1 MIVEGSDGRTPD
13 VDRALPRNRVR
24 AGGCAPAPP
33 PAMAGKSHYSIKP
46 FHPPLGRDDGVP
58 LVLAAE
64 VRVLTR
70 LVHPNVIRPVEI
82 GQSSDGHH
90 LVMEFVEGTSLEDLR
105 RESWRRGQEI
115 PLRVTIRILLDA
127 LAGLV
132 AVHELT
138 DDGGRPAGL
147 VHRDMSPASVLIGVD
162 GVARIA
168 DLGVARRMGYMDA
181 MRKQH
186 IDRRAELF
194 ALGVMLWEGAANR
207 RLFAPEEDG
216 EDSGRIARHTAP
228 RLDAVTTGVPRGIS
242 AVCARALDPDVSWR
256 FPSAAAMAEALEG
269 AALDVEALGDHREVA
284 RFTADL
290 MTEAVPA
297 PMVEAPTVRR
307 RAFAAGTDGTDGG
320 PPEPEPA
327 PAPGGGRPERF
338 GKYAVVRY
346 LAEGGMAEV
355 YLARATGIEGFEKQV
370 VIKRLKPELAANT
383 WATEQFLQEARIA
396 ATLHHPQIAQVHDVG
411 EVDGSYF
418 YAMEHVDGQDL
429 RVVLKRARRSG
440 YRLPIEVALRI
451 VAELCGAL
459 HHAHDKCDAGGLPL
473 GLVHRDVSPSNV
485 LISYD
490 GAVKLCDF
498 GIAEVTA
505 TSDERKRTRAGK
517 LAYMSPEQCRGDRLD
532 RRSDVFVLAILL
544 YELTTMSKLFSGAS
558 EREIMQRV
566 VEGRVRPPSAVSPG
580 YPRQLERIVMKS
592 LSVDPAARHASALEM
607 MIELEAFG
615 REHKLGLSSVG
626 LARVMDELFPL
637 AGRSGAAPVDA
648 PAEPAADSD
657 PAIADDPIVEIRP
670 PRPWYRGWLVALG
683 LAVAVIAATIA
694 AGSAR
699 DGAAAELVVRSR
711 AAAGRMGDRIAATGR
726 LDPATLASELP
737 RGLVGASLH
746 SGDGETEVTLLA
758 LPGARAARATREEI
772 AVPLPRETR
781 LPPLVL
787 SVALPPQGTSRL
799 LLVRWIAAGF
809 ALACLVLYLDGH
821 RRHRWWRR
829 RE

>member
-1 MIVEGSDGRTPD
+1 
-13 VDRALPRNRVR
+13 
-24 AGGCAPAPP
+24 
-33 PAMAGKSHYSIKP
+33 MAGKSHYSIKP

-82 GQSSDGHH
+82 GESSEGHH
-90 LVMEFVEGTSLEDLR
+90 LVMEYVEGTSLDEVR
-105 RESWRRGQEI
+105 RESWRRGLEV
-115 PLRVTIRILLDA
+115 PLRVTVRILLDA
-127 LAGLV
+127 MAGLA
-132 AVHELT
+132 AVHDLT
-138 DDGGRPAGL
+138 DEGGRPLGL
-147 VHRDMSPASVLIGVD
+147 VHRGMSPASVLIGVD

-181 MRKQH
+181 LRKQH

-207 RLFAPEEDG
+207 RLFEPDDGGDREDG
-216 EDSGRIARHTAP
+216 ARFARHTAP

-269 AALDVEALGDHREVA
+269 AALDAEVLGDHAEVA
-284 RFTADL
+284 RFTA
-290 MTEAVPA
+290 EVAAQAVPA

-307 RAFAAGTDGTDGG
+307 RAFAAGTDGASREA
-320 PPEPEPA
+320 PE

-338 GKYAVVRY
+338 GKYTVVRY

-355 YLARATGIEGFEKQV
+355 YLARSTGIEGFEKKV
-370 VIKRLKPELAANT
+370 VIKRLKPELAENR

-411 EVDGSYF
+411 AVDGSYF

-429 RVVLKRARRSG
+429 RVVLKRARRRG

-451 VAELCGAL
+451 VAELCGGL
-459 HHAHDKCDAGGLPL
+459 HHAHDKCDAAGLPL

-485 LISYD
+485 LVSYD

-498 GIAEVTA
+498 GIAEVT
-505 TSDERKRTRAGK
+505 TRQDERKRTRAGK
-517 LAYMSPEQCRGDRLD
+517 LSYMSPEQCRGDQLD

-544 YELTTMSKLFSGAS
+544 YELTTMEKPFSGDS
-558 EREIMQRV
+558 ERELMQRL
-566 VEGRVRPPSAVSPG
+566 VEGRVRRPSELSPG
-580 YPRQLERIVMKS
+580 YPRELERIVMKS
-592 LSVDPAARHASALEM
+592 LSADPAARHPSALDM

-615 REHKLGLSSVG
+615 REHKLALSSLGV
-626 LARVMDELFPL
+626 ARVMEELFPL
-637 AGRSGAAPVDA
+637 AGRGGAAPGDA
-648 PAEPAADSD
+648 PVEPAADSD
-657 PAIADDPIVEIRP
+657 PAISDDPIVEIRP
-670 PRPWYRGWLVALG
+670 PRPWYRGWLVALA
-683 LAVAVIAATIA
+683 LAVAVIAATVA
-694 AGSAR
+694 AESAR
-699 DGAAAELVVRSR
+699 RAAAAELVARSR
-711 AAAGRMGDRIAATGR
+711 AAAGRMADRIADAGR
-726 LDPATLASELP
+726 LDAASLAGELP
-737 RGLVGASLH
+737 RGLVGASLR
-746 SGDGETEVTLLA
+746 SGDDDEITLLA
-758 LPGARAARATREEI
+758 LPGARSARAAREEI
-772 AVPLPRETR
+772 AVPLPPEKR

-787 SVALPPQGTSRL
+787 SVVLPPRDSSRL

-821 RRHRWWRR
+821 RRHRWWRTR
-829 RE
+829 P